1 MRKFYIFKILPEM
14 AILTKDNPYNIFH
27 NIEHIKNNNKI
38 GMDISLDIIKQLIC
52 PLNINSINK
61 RLSLKYQDNLYYQR
75 VFNTHCIYNKYRP
88 EDTKLTIKNLYI
100 LLETNAIKPSFFKE
114 LSFDSDLF
122 VCDFENKDY
131 FWINQVVT

>member
-52 PLNINSINK
+52 PLNINSIN
-61 RLSLKYQDNLYYQR
+61 SY
-75 VFNTHCIYNKYRP
+75 
-88 EDTKLTIKNLYI
+88 
-100 LLETNAIKPSFFKE
+100 LLNIPMEMQKE
-114 LSFDSDLF
+114 LQR
-122 VCDFENKDY
+122 Y
-131 FWINQVVT
+131 